1 MLYVGRG
8 DGLSVVKGAM
18 IEVMIMLC
26 HAASNGRTAFIVHS
40 VFFPSKTPY

>member
-8 DGLSVVKGAM
+8 DGLSVVKGAT

-26 HAASNGRTAFIVHS
+26 IMLPPTVELHS
-40 VFFPSKTPY
+40 